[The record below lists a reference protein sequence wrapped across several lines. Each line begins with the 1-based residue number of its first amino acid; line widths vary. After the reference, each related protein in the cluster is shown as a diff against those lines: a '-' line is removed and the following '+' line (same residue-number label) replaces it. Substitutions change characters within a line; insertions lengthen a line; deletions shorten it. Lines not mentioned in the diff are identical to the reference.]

1 MAGQITSQM
10 QDSAAFGER
19 ILAYIASW
27 MQTVQLTSFKSVHV
41 PFYLLIPLFAACPS
55 LSHVSIRL
63 PYEGYYDP
71 RNVLPASSLPHLRR
85 LETSVYLAPTFLCY
99 GRPITTFTL
108 YPLHLGASAASSG
121 LSHSLRQAKTV
132 RILQTVNAP
141 TFTLVD
147 LVFFLR
153 PVPPSLSV
161 ITEQE
166 RGLCE
171 RGPHYDDGWFGEL
184 AKILQIVTSLHTY
197 VVRCIKFSIEA
208 WMTNSNPH
216 VEEYTN
222 LLRVYVPRGQ
232 FPAFTRVIL
241 ELGVMESDPW
251 ICWVF
256 ERTCAYNGDW
266 EAKRNNT
273 RHLNIA
279 DRESDMYLR
288 L

>member
-1 MAGQITSQM
+1 MSI
-10 QDSAAFGER
+10 AFPCAYQVTLRRLLRPTER
-19 ILAYIASW
+19 S
-27 MQTVQLTSFKSVHV
+27 
-41 PFYLLIPLFAACPS
+41 PS
-55 LSHVSIRL
+55 I
-63 PYEGYYDP
+63 
-71 RNVLPASSLPHLRR
+71 LPHLRR
-85 LETSVYLAPTFLCY
+85 LVTSVYLAPTFLCY
-99 GRPITTFTL
+99 GRTITTFTL
-108 YPLHLGASAASSG
+108 YPLHLDASAASSG

-141 TFTLVD
+141 TFTPVD

-171 RGPHYDDGWFGEL
+171 LGPHYDDGWFGEL

-197 VVRCIKFSIEA
+197 VVRCVKFSIED
-208 WMTNSNPH
+208 WVTNSNPH

-222 LLRVYVPRGQ
+222 LLRVHVPRGQ

-256 ERTCAYNGDW
+256 ERSGAYHSDW
-266 EAKRNNT
+266 EAKRNHT

-279 DRESDMYLR
+279 ERESDMYLR
-288 L
+288 P